1 VTTLTPERFAEFFQA
16 LHGYPPF
23 PWQRRLAGDVLKG
36 QWPKAM
42 KLPTASGKTALIDVW
57 VYALAAQAD
66 LSAAERT
73 TPRRMA
79 FVVDRRVIVDEA
91 YRRAEKI
98 ANRLAGANNGVLK
111 EVADALRRLA
121 GTDTPL
127 QCFQLRGGMYRD
139 DEWART
145 PTQPTLITSTVDQIG
160 SRLLFRSYGFVSGFT
175 YPIHAGLIAFDTLIA
190 LDEAHCSQPFYQ
202 TVSAVE
208 RYRRWAEISLPG
220 PFRLVIMTATPPD
233 AGHFFDL
240 DKEDLNHPVLA
251 RRLNASKPT
260 LLLPPVGNAK
270 EDDKAQLRESL
281 IKALIEQAEE
291 LAKKGLKAIGVI
303 VNRVA
308 TAKAVHAAL
317 QAKGHKSLLLIGRM
331 RPFDR
336 DLIQRSPDFEQLL
349 ADKSESRQ
357 LDAPVFVVATQTLEV
372 GANLDFD
379 GLVSECASL
388 DALRQRFGRLNRM
401 GRDILAEGVIVIRA
415 DQASD
420 SKDDPVY
427 GAALAK
433 TWEWLNKLPA
443 VGKKP
448 ARGKGGKKPRA
459 SKGGKRVDLG
469 IAALQPHL
477 DALDSK
483 TRNALL
489 QDSLDAPVM
498 LPAHID
504 AWAQTSPAPM
514 PEPDVA
520 IFLHGPRRGQPEVQL
535 VWRADLPD
543 LNKQNEDLC
552 IATVA
557 LCPPTSVEALQV
569 PLYLVKR
576 WLRERR
582 ADEEQLADVESAQ
595 TVEDRDSDRH
605 GRFVLIWR
613 GPKKKR
619 NRMRQDSGVERMESR
634 VTDNPDDIRPGDT
647 VVLPAEYGGWE
658 IFGHLLNPDQP
669 DIAEAARY
677 QARRQLVFRLH
688 PKLLSYLPDG
698 PARSTLMAAANAE
711 DKPDLEAIKTAFS
724 ELAQNGPEHLRDL
737 FAALVSAK
745 LKAEEYPAGNDQPA
759 TGWVVTGKVTA
770 PQAEPPPAEE
780 DDELSLGGLV
790 TLKQHA
796 DGVTRF
802 AVHFARQCGLPYELV
817 NDLRLAGMF
826 HDAGKAD
833 PRFQAWLYGC
843 MNIRY
848 VHGRRELIAKS
859 EPISESR
866 KWQAKAESGYPDGA
880 RHELLSVSLIQDNAS
895 LKSQAYDWDLV
906 LHLIASHHGR
916 CRPFAPLVDDP
927 SPETVKVELYEYT
940 LTGTTRTGLERLDSG
955 VAERFWKL
963 TRKYGWWGLAY
974 LEAIFRLADHY
985 QSQIDRHRGTNH
997 GNG

>member
-1 VTTLTPERFAEFFQA
+1 MTTLTPDRFDEFFKA

-23 PWQRRLAGDVLKG
+23 PWQRRLAANALAG
-36 QWPKAM
+36 QWPKTM

-66 LSAAERT
+66 LPTSERS

-91 YRRAEKI
+91 HKRAEKI
-98 ANRLAGANNGVLK
+98 AERLAQATGGILR
-111 EVADALRRLA
+111 EVADALRGLA
-121 GTDTPL
+121 GACTPL

-139 DEWART
+139 DDWART

-175 YPIHAGLIAFDTLIA
+175 YPIHAGLTAFDMLIA

-202 TVSAVE
+202 TAEAIE
-208 RYRRWAEISLPG
+208 RYRRFAKTPLPG
-220 PFRLVIMTATPPD
+220 PFHFIIMTATPPPD
-233 AGHFFDL
+233 AGQPFDL
-240 DKEDLNHPVLA
+240 DGEDRAHNVLG

-260 LLLPPVGNAK
+260 LLLPPVGNDK
-270 EDDKAQLRESL
+270 EDDEAQLRELL
-281 IKALIEQAEE
+281 IKALTEQAEK
-291 LAKKGLKAIGVI
+291 LAEKGLKAIGVM

-308 TAKAVHAAL
+308 TARAVHAAL
-317 QAKGHKSLLLIGRM
+317 EAKGHKSLLLIGRM

-336 DLIQRSPDFEQLL
+336 DLIQRSPEFEQLL

-357 LDAPVFVVATQTLEV
+357 LEAPVFVVATQTLEV

-401 GRDILAEGVIVIRA
+401 GRDISAEGVIVIRA
-415 DQASD
+415 DQAKD

-427 GAALAK
+427 GAALAE
-433 TWEWLNKLPA
+433 TWKWLNTPPA
-443 VGKKP
+443 VDEKP
-448 ARGKGGKKPRA
+448 AKGKGGKKAKA
-459 SKGGKRVDLG
+459 SKGEKRVDLG

-477 DALDSK
+477 DALNDGARRS
-483 TRNALL
+483 LL

-504 AWAQTSPAPM
+504 AWAQTSPAPT

-520 IFLHGPRRGQPEVQL
+520 IFLHGPQRGQPEVQL

-552 IATVA
+552 VATVA
-557 LCPPTSVEALQV
+557 LCPPTSVEALQA

-576 WLRERR
+576 WLRESR

-595 TVEDRDSDRH
+595 TVDDRDSDRR
-605 GRFVLIWR
+605 GRSVLIWR
-613 GPKKKR
+613 GPKKRKR
-619 NRMRQDSGVERMESR
+619 DRAQQGSEQARTESC

-647 VVLPAEYGGWE
+647 VVLPVEYGGWE
-658 IFGHLLNPDQP
+658 IFGHLLNPEHP

-677 QARRQLVFRLH
+677 QARRQLFFRLH
-688 PKLLSYLPDG
+688 PKLLGYLPDG
-698 PARSTLMAAANAE
+698 PARKILMEAANAE
-711 DKPDLEAIKTAFS
+711 DKPDLEEVKTAFE
-724 ELAQNGPEHLRDL
+724 ELAQNGPEHLREL
-737 FAALVSAK
+737 FAALAGAK
-745 LKAEEYPAGNDQPA
+745 LKAEEYPASDDRPSA
-759 TGWVVTGKVTA
+759 GWVITGKLPA
-770 PQAEPPPAEE
+770 PKAETEPPPAEE
-780 DDELSLGGLV
+780 DDELSLRGRV
-790 TLKQHA
+790 TLKQHV
-796 DGVTRF
+796 DGVTDF
-802 AVHFARQCGLPYELV
+802 AVRFARQCGLPPELV
-817 NDLRLAGMF
+817 KDFQLAGQF

-843 MNIRY
+843 MNGRY
-848 VHGRRELIAKS
+848 VRGRSELIAKS
-859 EPISESR
+859 EPTSESR

-880 RHELLSVSLIQDNAS
+880 RHELLSVSLIQNNEC
-895 LKSQAYDWDLV
+895 LKSQAHDWDLV

-916 CRPFAPLVDDP
+916 CRPFAPVVDDP
-927 SPETVKVELYEYT
+927 NPETVEVELYGHK
-940 LTGTTRTGLERLDSG
+940 LTGPTRTGLERLDSG

-974 LEAIFRLADHY
+974 LEAIFRLADHR
-985 QSQIDRHRGTNH
+985 QSQIDTGR
-997 GNG
+997 